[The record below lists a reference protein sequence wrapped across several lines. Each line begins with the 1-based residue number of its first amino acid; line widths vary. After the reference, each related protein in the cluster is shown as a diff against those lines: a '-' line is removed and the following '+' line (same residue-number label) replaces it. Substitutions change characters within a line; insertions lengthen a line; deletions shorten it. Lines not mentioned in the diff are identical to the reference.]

1 MLNLEIPSLGED
13 ARQYRLSEH
22 KVMLENQMWA
32 SEKYTFQLIK
42 KIDHIFTD
50 SIPNS
55 TDEPPILAK
64 QNVEFFFKQQLNMR

>member
-32 SEKYTFQLIK
+32 SEKYTF
-42 KIDHIFTD
+42 
-50 SIPNS
+50 
-55 TDEPPILAK
+55 
-64 QNVEFFFKQQLNMR
+64 